1 MTIGDAVSGTG
12 RYDTRRPSVTP
23 CPATGD
29 TARDDHLVP
38 EICPEYVRNMPGICL
53 MMPDDVSLLG
63 LSGDRV
69 TDGVSG

>member
-1 MTIGDAVSGTG
+1 
-12 RYDTRRPSVTP
+12 VTP

-53 MMPDDVSLLG
+53 MMPDDVWLPG

-69 TDGVSG
+69 TG